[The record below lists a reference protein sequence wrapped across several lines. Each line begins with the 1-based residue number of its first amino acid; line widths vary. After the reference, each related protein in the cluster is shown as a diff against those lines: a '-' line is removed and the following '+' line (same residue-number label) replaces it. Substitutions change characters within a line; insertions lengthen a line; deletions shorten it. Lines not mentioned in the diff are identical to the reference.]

1 MTDIV
6 SEWKKS
12 YDKKVA
18 EMKKRELEKAEKSD
32 LICETAETLEEEEPK
47 LHELIIPEKH
57 EVPVEHIPLIEPIK
71 EKREFASPAEFDA
84 YYQEHKEEL
93 SDKTTHKL
101 NKMFVIPGYRVTKIK
116 GVLSLKNI
124 PQSRVTSTMKI
135 DTLEEKTNEMK
146 DRLNLCIN
154 TINKVLDMI
163 QK

>member
-12 YDKKVA
+12 YNKKIAKMKNIEQSESDEQYCEHSDCLHEEDNHEFKNDDVEHKIQKVA
-18 EMKKRELEKAEKSD
+18 
-32 LICETAETLEEEEPK
+32 
-47 LHELIIPEKH
+47 
-57 EVPVEHIPLIEPIK
+57 HIPLIEPIK
-71 EKREFASPAEFDA
+71 EKREFASPTEFDA
-84 YYQEHKEEL
+84 YYQEHRQEL
-93 SDKTTHKL
+93 DEKTTHKL
-101 NKMFVIPGYRVTKIK
+101 NKMFTIPGYRITKIK

-135 DTLEEKTNEMK
+135 DALEEKTNEMK

-154 TINKVLDMI
+154 TINKVIDLI